1 MDAQTLLKD
10 VSQMPLP
17 EIESF
22 VQALNALIIQK
33 KATNKTYQERLLLRK
48 INETNLGEVKTK
60 LYQNF
65 IQKLEM
71 ETISDSEYAELM
83 QLTEEEELIRYE
95 RLKYLVELAQLRSI
109 TLPQLLDN
117 LGLNRPAHG

>member
-22 VQALNALIIQK
+22 VQALNALITQK
-33 KATNKTYQERLLLRK
+33 KATNKSYQERLLLRK
-48 INETNLGEVKTK
+48 INETNLGELKTK
-60 LYQNF
+60 LYQNLAH
-65 IQKLEM
+65 KLEM
-71 ETISDSEYAELM
+71 ETITDSEYAEFM
-83 QLTEEEELIRYE
+83 QLTEEEELIRCE

-109 TLPQLLDN
+109 TLPQLMDN
-117 LGLNRPAHG
+117 LGLNRPVHG